1 MRSGRLICT
10 PDNGVLMVP
19 AHPSD
24 RDRRPVID
32 ARRPF
37 STPRTAAPGGFRRAA
52 RLTRHTKG
60 SVHVGVDDR
69 TLNELITE
77 SQDLQVDA
85 LRGIKET
92 LPALAE
98 IREERRGKP
107 VDVEEIGRFNANRRQ
122 VLARMGYGTAGVAT
136 AGLISGGFGGMFAGI
151 LASPAHAAEALDI
164 QMLQTASSLERLAV
178 NTYQTA
184 LTLPFIKNGNAV
196 VVKFAQTT
204 MRQHDEHR
212 KAFQAQTTTLG
223 GKPQD
228 APNPTFGQVVTKA
241 APGLKAPIDVVNLA
255 AKLEKVATDTYLV
268 NLTMF
273 EDMKSK
279 EIMGSV
285 MGVEAQHLATL
296 RAVAALLEGNAPN
309 LIKIPIGPDL
319 AKLPAAAG
327 SVAFPNAFE
336 QTSPDMI
343 APPESGAVR

>member
-1 MRSGRLICT
+1 MS
-10 PDNGVLMVP
+10 
-19 AHPSD
+19 
-24 RDRRPVID
+24 
-32 ARRPF
+32 
-37 STPRTAAPGGFRRAA
+37 
-52 RLTRHTKG
+52 
-60 SVHVGVDDR
+60 VDDR

-85 LRGIKET
+85 LRGIRET
-92 LPALAE
+92 MPALAE
-98 IREERRGKP
+98 IREERRGQP
-107 VDVEEIGRFNANRRQ
+107 VDVGEIERFNANRRQ
-122 VLARMGYGTAGVAT
+122 VLAKMGYGAAGVAT

-151 LASPAHAAEALDI
+151 LATPAHADEALDVQI
-164 QMLQTASSLERLAV
+164 LQTASSLERLAID
-178 NTYQTA
+178 TYKTA
-184 LTLPFIKNGNAV
+184 LTLPFIKNGNQV

-204 MRQHDEHR
+204 MMQHDEHR

-223 GKPQD
+223 GKVQD
-228 APNPTFGQVVTKA
+228 APNPKFAAVVSQA

-255 AKLEKVATDTYLV
+255 AQLEKVATDTYLV

-296 RAVAALLEGNAPN
+296 RAVGALLEGNAPN
-309 LIKIPIGPDL
+309 LIKIPLGADL

-343 APPESGAVR
+343 APPESGALK